1 MYDVLM
7 LIIKKKDLTCSE
19 KKKSLLKDMPQRK
32 NKRTCEHI
40 LNKILIIISFTS
52 TTYTV
57 SPYAMKL
64 LGMNKRGGRKKK
76 AVRRALSFLSRFAT
90 HTHIHTNTA
99 QDQGGSSVIRFE
111 ITYSGAQVES

>member
-1 MYDVLM
+1 MFR
-7 LIIKKKDLTCSE
+7 K